1 MDFCQARG
9 IFISELKLSEVEV
22 DEKLWI
28 RIFPSSLKESFI
40 PLNEESREKDS
51 EDGKHKITTVE
62 KAYARLGSWK
72 SFQF

>member
-40 PLNEESREKDS
+40 PLNKQSRGNDS
-51 EDGKHKITTVE
+51 NGKHKITTVE
-62 KAYARLGSWK
+62 GAYARLGSWK